1 MKPKKKVVFVEPGQ
15 GEFFRL
21 KGIEIEQLLARESC
35 MQFSAYRVCM
45 GPHEEKKPSYHKS
58 GEELYYVLSGEGDA
72 ILGDKGFRL
81 KPGCF
86 FCVPPETLHQ
96 FTTGDEP
103 LEMLNFHSP
112 PVFADHDTYFPE
124 D

>member
-1 MKPKKKVVFVEPGQ
+1 MEPKKKVVFVGPGQ

-21 KGIEIEQLLARESC
+21 KGIDIEQLLARENC
-35 MQFSAYRVCM
+35 KQFSAYRVCM
-45 GPHEEKKPSYHKS
+45 RAHENKKPSYHKS
-58 GEELYYVLSGEGDA
+58 GEELYYVLSGEGIA
-72 ILGDKGFRL
+72 ILANKEFCL

-86 FCVPPETLHQ
+86 FRVPPDTLHQ
-96 FTTGDEP
+96 FATGDEP